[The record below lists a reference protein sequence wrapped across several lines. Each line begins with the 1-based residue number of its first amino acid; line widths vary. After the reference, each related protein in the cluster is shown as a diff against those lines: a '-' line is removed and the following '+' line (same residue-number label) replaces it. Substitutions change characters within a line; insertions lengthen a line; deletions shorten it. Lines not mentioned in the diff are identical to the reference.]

1 MFNYFNEFINLSDLD
16 YVVFSLLSS
25 TVTWLVGF
33 VFMAIAIWV
42 MAKKLNIN
50 KGRWMAFVPFLNWLL
65 LGKIIGNAV
74 VWGVKI
80 KNVGLWA
87 MILSIAQTV
96 INFLLSIGTYLYMV
110 SLLFNVDFLF
120 TSQFLIEWVSG
131 TGIFYNA
138 VSIFALAV
146 DIAFIFFEVSVI
158 FLVFRLYAP
167 ESALLFSIL
176 SLFLDPPLFGI
187 LLFVVRNR
195 PRNGFKQFYTVHNP
209 YANFGDN
216 GFGYRNHTPNQN
228 NPSQNKP
235 DKNNDIDPFP
245 EFSNKSG
252 DSSAQ
257 SDDSDE
263 IFS

>member
-1 MFNYFNEFINLSDLD
+1 MLSLISGILNISDFNYVLISLITSIATW
-16 YVVFSLLSS
+16 VV
-25 TVTWLVGF
+25 GY

-42 MAKKLNIN
+42 MAKRLNIN
-50 KGRWMAFVPFLNWLL
+50 KGRWMAFVPFLNWYL
-65 LGKIIGNAV
+65 LGKVIGSAV
-74 VWGVKI
+74 VWGKKI
-80 KNVGLWA
+80 DNVGLWL
-87 MILSIAQTV
+87 MLLSIAQTV

-167 ESALLFSIL
+167 ESALLFSLL

-195 PRNGFKQFYTVHNP
+195 ERRSFKQYYNVYNP
-209 YANFGDN
+209 YANYNN
-216 GFGYRNHTPNQN
+216 GQNGNPFQSPNQN
-228 NPSQNKP
+228 KP
-235 DKNNDIDPFP
+235 QNNDVDPFP
-245 EFSNKSG
+245 EFSSG
-252 DSSAQ
+252 KDNSSAKP
-257 SDDSDE
+257 DDSDE